1 MENTSES
8 SGFINNW
15 KDALKIPLFRRHV
28 FFTFAATLFLAFFIH
43 RFFEYIQ
50 ARSGYILND
59 PVLNLFTPVD
69 TSAFIFTIMYIAI
82 LASLANIMRNPFLF
96 IKGLQAFCMLSFM
109 RICMLYFVPL
119 EPDVSIIPL
128 RDPVVDYLFYNQ
140 VLITKDL
147 FFSGHVSTMFLLFLF
162 VRGKQLKAFVF
173 IVTLIVAGLIL
184 LQHSHYTIDVVAA
197 PLFAYLS
204 FRLADYVAP
213 AEQLREMQVTTITQ
227 E

>member
-1 MENTSES
+1 MENTSAS
-8 SGFINNW
+8 LGFINNW
-15 KDALKIPLFRRHV
+15 KDALKINLFRRHV

-82 LASLANIMRNPFLF
+82 LTSLAYIIRNPFLF

-109 RICMLYFVPL
+109 RICTLYFVPL

-128 RDPVVDYLFYNQ
+128 RDPIVDYLFYNQ

-162 VRGKQLKAFVF
+162 VPGKRLKAFVF
-173 IVTLIVAGLIL
+173 IVTLIVAILIL

-197 PLFAYLS
+197 PLFSYLS

-213 AEQLREMQVTTITQ
+213 AEQAREVQVTTVT
-227 E
+227 